1 VWKLNGG
8 APDLSVFED
17 SPVYVG
23 LDLFTRQDLTAPVLV
38 AQDSAGVVHLQPHFR
53 APAQGLRERA
63 DRDRAQYD
71 LWRSQGFL
79 TATPGASVD
88 HEMWRPT
95 WPICRPVAICARSAL
110 TGG

>member
-23 LDLFTRQDLTAPVLV
+23 LDLFTRQDLTALVLV
-38 AQDSAGVVHLQPHFR
+38 ALDSAGIVHLQPQFR

-63 DRDRAQYD
+63 DRDRAQHD
-71 LWRSQGFL
+71 L
-79 TATPGASVD
+79 
-88 HEMWRPT
+88 
-95 WPICRPVAICARSAL
+95 
-110 TGG
+110 